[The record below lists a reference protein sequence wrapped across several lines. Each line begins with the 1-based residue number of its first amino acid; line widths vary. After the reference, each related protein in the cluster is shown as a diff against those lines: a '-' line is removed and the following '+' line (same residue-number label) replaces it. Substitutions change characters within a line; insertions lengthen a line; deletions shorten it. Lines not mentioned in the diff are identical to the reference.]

1 MWRPGTAT
9 VSVPGR
15 PSRTYVVTVRPGRLR
30 VSRDG
35 LSVLRRVG
43 ASRDSSGVPGQ
54 FGRRSGRVKSDEC
67 PGTARSVLGRVG
79 RPGTPKYPSGVALIR
94 APGFAVRNGLKH
106 VPGRSGRPGT
116 VAGVPGRLER
126 PGTAGKA
133 SRDGCCVLRR
143 WRASWDGANVLGRQA
158 VSQDGENVLGRCVGR
173 PGTARCSVLGR
184 RRASWDRDARTV
196 GRFRHSGFTTRFTR
210 FTRFTTH

>member
-15 PSRTYVVTVRPGRLR
+15 PSRTYVVTVRPGRFR

-43 ASRDSSGVPGQ
+43 ASWDSSGVPGQ
-54 FGRRSGRVKSDEC
+54 FGRRSGRVKC
-67 PGTARSVLGRVG
+67 PGTARSVPGRVG

-116 VAGVPGRLER
+116 VAGVPGRVKR
-126 PGTAGKA
+126 PGMAEKA

-158 VSQDGENVLGRCVGR
+158 VSQDGESVLGRCVGR
-173 PGTARCSVLGR
+173 PGTARGA
-184 RRASWDRDARTV
+184 ASWDGV
-196 GRFRHSGFTTRFTR
+196 F
-210 FTRFTTH
+210 